1 MKLDSTIVVY
11 VLLVMIKF
19 VSSSNRNN
27 HIFKSFMHFFFAPNK
42 TTTTQDFHTIDN
54 DFNLF
59 SKVKDDVVFQGWRK
73 IIRRRLKLPNNKIKD
88 FDILSTA
95 KSIVVFVWDSNTK
108 TTTLIQEYHPGIE
121 KGIILYNYNYN
132 YNYNCN

>member
-1 MKLDSTIVVY
+1 MKLDSIIVVY

-27 HIFKSFMHFFFAPNK
+27 HIFKSLMHLCISSYN
-42 TTTTQDFHTIDN
+42 TTSTQDFHPIDN

-95 KSIVVFVWDSNTK
+95 KSIVVFTWNSDTK

-132 YNYNCN
+132 